1 MDHIDLD
8 DMHLDE
14 IVEQHVRMVCIS
26 IHKKNKAM
34 AHAAVDRAFFAME
47 ESMAVPRW
55 QVIESILNL
64 RMATI
69 LRAGGIETIG
79 DLCEHTRDTLAEIHG
94 IRYRSVSIIEAQL
107 AKHGHRLKRTCGSDQ
122 D

>member
-1 MDHIDLD
+1 
-8 DMHLDE
+8 MHLAE
-14 IVEQHVRMVCIS
+14 TVEQHVRMVCIS
-26 IHKKNKAM
+26 IHRKNKAM
-34 AHAAVDRAFFAME
+34 AHAAVDRAFLALE

-69 LRAGGIETIG
+69 LRAGGIDTID
-79 DLCEHTRDTLAEIHG
+79 DLCGHTRDTLAQIHG
-94 IRYRSVSIIEAQL
+94 IRYRSISIIETQL
-107 AKHGHRLKRTCGSDQ
+107 ARHGHRLKRICGSDQ